1 MRHWLIHWILKAVSL
16 LVVAHV
22 LPGIEVDG
30 FGSAM
35 IAAAVIGIVS
45 VVVGFL
51 LKLILLP
58 LIVVSLGLVYFIIN
72 GLMLKLAS
80 DLVPG
85 FRVYGLM
92 SAIIGSVLLSVV
104 DFILNRVVGF

>member
-1 MRHWLIHWILKAVSL
+1 MRHWFLHWVLKAVSL
-16 LVVAHV
+16 LVVARM
-22 LPGIEVDG
+22 LPGIQIDG

-45 VVVGFL
+45 VIVGSL
-51 LKLILLP
+51 LKLVLLP
-58 LIVVSLGLVYFIIN
+58 FIFLSLGLVYLLIN

-85 FRVYGLM
+85 FRVYGFFTAVM
-92 SAIIGSVLLSVV
+92 GAILLSIV
-104 DFILNRVVGF
+104 DFVMNRLAGF

>member
-16 LVVAHV
+16 LVVAHL
-22 LPGIEVDG
+22 LPGIQVDG

-35 IAAAVIGIVS
+35 AAAAVIGIVS
-45 VVVGFL
+45 VIVGSI

-58 LIVVSLGLVYFIIN
+58 FIYLSLGLLYLVIN
-72 GLMLKLAS
+72 GLMLKMAS

-85 FRVYGLM
+85 FRVYGWGA
-92 SAIIGSVLLSVV
+92 AILGAVLLSIV
-104 DFILNRVVGF
+104 DFVLNRLAGF

>member
-1 MRHWLIHWILKAVSL
+1 MRHWFLHWILKAVSL
-16 LVVAHV
+16 LVVARM
-22 LPGIEVDG
+22 LPGIQIDG

-45 VVVGFL
+45 VILGSL

-58 LIVVSLGLVYFIIN
+58 FILLSLGLVYLLIN

-85 FRVYGLM
+85 FRVYGFFTAVM
-92 SAIIGSVLLSVV
+92 GAVLLSIV
-104 DFILNRVVGF
+104 DFVMNRLAGF

>member
-1 MRHWLIHWILKAVSL
+1 MRHWFLHWILKAVSL
-16 LVVAHV
+16 LVVARM
-22 LPGIEVDG
+22 LPGIQIDG

-45 VVVGFL
+45 VILGSV

-58 LIVVSLGLVYFIIN
+58 FIFLSLGLVYLLIN

-85 FRVYGLM
+85 FRVYGFFTAVLG
-92 SAIIGSVLLSVV
+92 AVLLSIV
-104 DFILNRVVGF
+104 DFVMNRLAGF